1 MSLFYDSD
9 AKSLFLYH
17 DGSKLVKRKNILYLI
32 WAYQLDMVVI
42 MKLWFIIII
51 IQGATFINNN
61 MCFLVLFSQSH
72 ILQLVHS
79 IFNILRKN
87 KKRKFSLKLVVVV
100 KKNAKVLL
108 DKNVHY
114 IRFHHLYSLNVLW
127 WISLVWLA
135 QRHIL

>member
-32 WAYQLDMVVI
+32 WAYQLDMAVI

-61 MCFLVLFSQSH
+61 NIFLPVLFFA
-72 ILQLVHS
+72 ITHS
-79 IFNILRKN
+79 RFSMDFIFNIYEKRN
-87 KKRKFSLKLVVVV
+87 KTRNFSLKVGFVVV
-100 KKNAKVLL
+100 KKIRQKCFWTRMFIISVFTI
-108 DKNVHY
+108 Y
-114 IRFHHLYSLNVLW
+114 IH
-127 WISLVWLA
+127 
-135 QRHIL
+135 